1 MKQLLPLLS
10 MVVWPQCTLAQATEQ
25 LTMTMWHLTAAT
37 DVATTYGATCA
48 HGTYT
53 LTAARSLQALRATA
67 VTLTVQDGATR
78 RTADLT
84 NTALG
89 LLLTEPTGFGEL
101 GFACRP
107 QRLFVF
113 YRGATQAHKE
123 ASLVA
128 QSAVFALSPE
138 GELSVPPP
146 EGITVTPLR

>member
-1 MKQLLPLLS
+1 
-10 MVVWPQCTLAQATEQ
+10 MVVAPQCTMAQDAER

-37 DVATTYGATCA
+37 DVATTYGATCP
-48 HGTYT
+48 HGSYA
-53 LTAARSLQALRATA
+53 LTAARSPQAPRASA
-67 VTLTVQDGATR
+67 VVLTFQSGAR
-78 RTADLT
+78 RGTTDLT

-89 LLLTEPTGFGEL
+89 RLLTEPTGFGEL

-113 YRGATQAHKE
+113 YRGATQANKE
-123 ASLVA
+123 ASLVP

>member
-1 MKQLLPLLS
+1 
-10 MVVWPQCTLAQATEQ
+10 
-25 LTMTMWHLTAAT
+25 MTMWHLTAAT
-37 DVATTYGATCA
+37 DVATTHGATCA
-48 HGTYT
+48 HGMYT
-53 LTAARSLQALRATA
+53 LTLTRSPQARRASA
-67 VTLTVQDGATR
+67 VVLAVQDGATR

-89 LLLTEPTGFGEL
+89 RLLTDPTGFGEL

-113 YRGATQAHKE
+113 YRGATRPHEE
-123 ASLVA
+123 ASLAA
-128 QSAVFALSPE
+128 QSAVFALSPG